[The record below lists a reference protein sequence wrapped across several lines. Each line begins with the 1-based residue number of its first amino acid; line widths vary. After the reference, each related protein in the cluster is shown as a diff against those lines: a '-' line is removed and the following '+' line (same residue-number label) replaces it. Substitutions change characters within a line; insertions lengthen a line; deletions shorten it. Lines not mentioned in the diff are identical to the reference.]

1 MSVKGDLSRAKI
13 LSSARKLFAKHG
25 WSKVT
30 MQDIC
35 NAAGISRG
43 GLYRHYSS
51 TEDIFAAIID
61 KDETDALDFL
71 TNAVKNE
78 ISPKAM
84 FETFLKLRISILTNP
99 EECIENAISEF
110 AINSEKGKELL
121 QHRALNSI
129 HILSEM
135 LTLGCENG
143 SFVCDD
149 CNMMSRMILWSLE
162 GIGKHNALIPLTNE
176 QADEYIKYILRTIT
190 PSK

>member
-1 MSVKGDLSRAKI
+1 MSTKGDLSRAKI
-13 LSSARKLFAKHG
+13 LHCARTLFAKHG

-35 NAAGISRG
+35 NEANISRG

-51 TEDIFAAIID
+51 TEEIFAAIIE

-71 TNAVKNE
+71 SNAVKNN
-78 ISPKAM
+78 IPPKTM
-84 FETFLKLRISILTNP
+84 FETFLRLRISILVNP

-121 QHRALNSI
+121 RQRALNSI
-129 HILSEM
+129 HILSEIIS
-135 LTLGCENG
+135 LGCEDG

-149 CNMMSRMILWSLE
+149 CRMMSQIILWSLE
-162 GIGKHNALIPLTNE
+162 GIGKHNALIPLTPE
-176 QADEYIKYILRTIT
+176 QAEVYINYVLKTVT
-190 PSK
+190 AK